1 MVEVELAEDLGA
13 DLLQPLERLLVEGG
27 LAVWK
32 HAALGPRWRGGTVRS
47 GDHVSTWGFG
57 RPGWLLY
64 APRGPAGK
72 TSWAGTRPRESL
84 AMGKAVNYATRLVE
98 PAFNAV
104 EVVEIVGVVSPEDCV
119 SDMVGELDYP

>member
-1 MVEVELAEDLGA
+1 MK
-13 DLLQPLERLLVEGG
+13 PLPVARTVPAIPSPRVSSSVTNPSGTRNG
-27 LAVWK
+27 IHVANRSRS
-32 HAALGPRWRGGTVRS
+32 GRWRGGPVRS

-119 SDMVGELDYP
+119 SD